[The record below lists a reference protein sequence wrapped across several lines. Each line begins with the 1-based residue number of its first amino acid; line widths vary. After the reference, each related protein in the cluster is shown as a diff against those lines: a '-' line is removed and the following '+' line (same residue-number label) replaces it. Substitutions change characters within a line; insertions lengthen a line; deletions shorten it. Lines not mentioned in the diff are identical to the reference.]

1 MEGLGF
7 DRTYE
12 GLKPNSFAIAHLLKT
27 GFDRTYEGLKRRPLQ
42 ALCEAYSLVLTVPM
56 RV

>member
-1 MEGLGF
+1 MALPGDGQVDLGF

-12 GLKPNSFAIAHLLKT
+12 GLKPSRFIL
-27 GFDRTYEGLKRRPLQ
+27 FDHPR
-42 ALCEAYSLVLTVPM
+42 LVLTVPM